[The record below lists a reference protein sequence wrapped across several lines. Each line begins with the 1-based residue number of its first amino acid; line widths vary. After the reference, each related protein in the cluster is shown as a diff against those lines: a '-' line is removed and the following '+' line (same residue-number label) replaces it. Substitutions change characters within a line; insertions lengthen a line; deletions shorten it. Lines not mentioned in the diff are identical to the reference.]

1 MEVVDVAKL
10 RADWSGVEFDV
21 VEVEAKGEDMLA
33 FAKAVGEEDP
43 RFCDP
48 DDLDYQAPVTFTSRF
63 VGRRMFPKGF
73 PQIGSGMGFDAGKCV
88 EYHGPIRPGDTLTAK
103 SQIHDIYEK
112 TGRSGPMVFIVHRMD
127 FYNQAN
133 ELVSTVDWRMV
144 MQPEKTVGMEVKAVG
159 EA

>member
-10 RADWSGVEFDV
+10 RADWTAVEFDV
-21 VEVEAKGEDMLA
+21 VDFDVKGDDMIA

-48 DDLDYQAPVTFTSRF
+48 DDLDYQAPVTFTSKF
-63 VGRRMFPKGF
+63 VGRRMFPEGF
-73 PQIGSGMGFDAGKCV
+73 PTIGSGMGFDAGRCV
-88 EYHGPIRPGDTLTAK
+88 ESHGPIRPGDTLTAR
-103 SQIHDIYEK
+103 SRIHDIYEK
-112 TGRSGPMVFIVHRMD
+112 SGRSGPMVFIVHRMD

-144 MQPEKTVGMEVKAVG
+144 MQPEKTVGMEVKSVG
-159 EA
+159 EE